1 MPVSSATDPALPGHV
16 AIIMD
21 GNGRWAQARG
31 LERSEGHRE
40 GLEATRRAVRFY
52 AEHGIQSLTVF
63 AFSSENWGRPRSE
76 VEALFELFVTAI
88 EGELPELVER
98 GIRLRF
104 IGDRATFPPTL
115 QTRMCEAEEATAGN
129 EGMCLVV
136 ALGYGGRWDILQAA
150 RKWVAKGGSEADGDA
165 ESAFAAELSTAGLA
179 DVDLLIRTGGEQ
191 RISNFLLWQAAYAEI
206 LFIETYWPD
215 VGEKDFERSLAWY
228 AQRQRR
234 FGRVSAGAYAATEVP
249 GA

>member
-1 MPVSSATDPALPGHV
+1 MPVTPTTDPVLPGHV

-31 LERSEGHRE
+31 LDRSAGHRE

-52 AEHGIQSLTVF
+52 AEHGIRTLTLF
-63 AFSSENWGRPRSE
+63 AFSSENWGRPRTE
-76 VEALFELFVTAI
+76 VEALFELFVSAI
-88 EGELPELVER
+88 EAELPELVER
-98 GIRLRF
+98 GIQLRF

-115 QTRMCEAEEATAGN
+115 QGRMTEAEEATAGN
-129 EGMCLVV
+129 DGMCLVV

-150 RKWVAKGGSEADGDA
+150 ERWMAKGGPEADGDP
-165 ESAFAAELSTAGLA
+165 EVAFASELSTAGLA

-191 RISNFLLWQAAYAEI
+191 RISNFLLWQAAYAEV

-215 VGEKDFERSLAWY
+215 VGESDFDRSLAWY
-228 AQRQRR
+228 GRRQRR
-234 FGRVSAGAYAATEVP
+234 FGRVPAGHRAPSEAS